1 MTMGVDRRHMARAL
15 ELAERGLWTTD
26 PNPRVGCVIADGER
40 ILAEGWHERAGL
52 PHAEAMA
59 LAAAGEP
66 VEGATAY
73 VTLEPC
79 CHHGR
84 TPPCADALI
93 AAGIRRVHYAVR
105 DPNPRV
111 SGGGVARLEAAGIE
125 VTGGL
130 LADEAR
136 ALNPGF
142 LSRMERGRPWLRLVM
157 AQHPDPQSLRARS
170 SAVLTSSATVMSRD
184 PRLDV
189 QLPGATRQPMRV
201 VIDAQLALAPSARIL
216 APPGRV
222 LVMTASTDAA
232 RRGAL
237 ERAGAEV
244 ERVPA
249 SPQGLDLQAM
259 LRRLAEFEINELQV
273 ECDTA
278 LADAL
283 LQSGLVDERAG

>member
-1 MTMGVDRRHMARAL
+1 MARAL
-15 ELAERGLWTTD
+15 ELAGRGLWTTD
-26 PNPRVGCVIADGER
+26 PNPRVGCVLADGER
-40 ILAEGWHERAGL
+40 VIAEGWHERAGG

-59 LAAAGEP
+59 LATAGGA
-66 VEGATAY
+66 VRGATAY

-93 AAGIRRVHYAVR
+93 AAGIRRVHYALR

-125 VTGGL
+125 VSGGL

-142 LSRMERGRPWLRLVM
+142 LSRMERGRPWLRLVT

-170 SAVLTSSATVMSRD
+170 SAILTSEALVRRRD

-189 QLPGATRQPMRV
+189 QLPGASRQPMRV
-201 VIDAQLALAPSARIL
+201 VLDAQLSLAPTARIL
-216 APPGRV
+216 APPGQV
-222 LVMTASTDAA
+222 LVLTQSTDAA
-232 RRGAL
+232 RRGVL

-244 ERVPA
+244 EQVPA

-259 LRRLAEFEINELQV
+259 LRRLAELEVNELQV
-273 ECDTA
+273 ECDAA
-278 LADAL
+278 LAEAL
-283 LQSGLVDERAG
+283 LCGGLVDERAG